1 LRIEPD
7 VVRGARWRWLG
18 VAGLSAIG
26 LLPLLPVAVAIVP
39 GLAPVAQIFGVW
51 FELHCER
58 DPARTLLLGGVP
70 LAVCARCSGIYFGL
84 GLGAALRR
92 PHLSPRALRA
102 WVLAAAA
109 FMLLDVELE
118 RRGLHGA
125 WSILRVLTGLLL
137 AYPAGAGLGLL
148 LQGAPT
154 SSQPLTARR

>member
-1 LRIEPD
+1 LRIEPS
-7 VVRGARWRWLG
+7 VLRGSGLRWLG
-18 VAGLSAIG
+18 VAGLSAIA
-26 LLPLLPVAVAIVP
+26 LLPFLPLLLATAP
-39 GLAPVAQIFGVW
+39 GLAPLGRGFEVW
-51 FELHCER
+51 FDLHCER

-92 PHLSPRALRA
+92 PHLSPRALRG

-118 RRGLHGA
+118 RRGLHGP
-125 WSILRVLTGLLL
+125 WSALRVLTGLLL
-137 AYPAGAGLGLL
+137 AYPVGAGLGLL

-154 SSQPLTARR
+154 NRAATHSP